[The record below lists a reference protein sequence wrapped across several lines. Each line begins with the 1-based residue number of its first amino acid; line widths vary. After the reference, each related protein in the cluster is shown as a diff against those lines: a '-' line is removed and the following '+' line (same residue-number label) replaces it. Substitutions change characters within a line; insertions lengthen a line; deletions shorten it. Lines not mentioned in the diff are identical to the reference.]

1 MSELQ
6 ISLESQEGLERR
18 LRVQV
23 PAARIDAEVSTRL
36 QKVGRTARI
45 KGFRPG
51 KVPAKIVRQH
61 YGDQVR
67 QEVLQEVLQSSFSE
81 AVNKEQLR
89 PVGGPQIEPEAL
101 EEGKDLAYTAV
112 FEVYPEVQLSE
123 LDKLRVAK
131 PEISIADSDID
142 GMLENLRKQRA
153 DWQPVETKA
162 KDGLQVRVDFNG
174 TINDEPLEGGQGED
188 VPIVLGQGQMLP
200 DFEKNLQGL
209 AAGDEKTFKLKF
221 PKDYHA
227 EHLAGEKA
235 VFTVTVKEVAEQL
248 LPELDEAFVQAF
260 GIESG
265 SLDELRGDIRRNMER
280 ESSER
285 VRAEVK
291 RQVMEGLLDANEI
304 LVPAALVDDE
314 SRRLQSEATQ
324 QMGEAAGEPAPL
336 EGFRDAAERRVRLGL
351 LVGAVINEHKI
362 EVDRERV
369 KAKVD
374 EICTPYDQ
382 PEEIAKMYF
391 QNPRLLSQV
400 ENVVLEE
407 QVVDLLLD
415 KAKVSSKATTFDEL
429 MQG

>member
-89 PVGGPQIEPEAL
+89 PVGGPQIEPEVL

-112 FEVYPEVQLSE
+112 FEVYPEVQLSN
-123 LDKLRVAK
+123 LDKLHVAK

-174 TINDEPLEGGQGED
+174 MLNDEPLEGGQGED
-188 VPIVLGQGQMLP
+188 VPIVLGEGQMLP

-248 LPELDEAFVQAF
+248 LPEIDEAFVQAF

-324 QMGEAAGEPAPL
+324 QMGEAAGEPPPL
-336 EGFRDAAERRVRLGL
+336 EGFRDAAERRVGVRSRRRIRRRANLRIRPG
-351 LVGAVINEHKI
+351 
-362 EVDRERV
+362 
-369 KAKVD
+369 
-374 EICTPYDQ
+374 
-382 PEEIAKMYF
+382 
-391 QNPRLLSQV
+391 PR
-400 ENVVLEE
+400 
-407 QVVDLLLD
+407 
-415 KAKVSSKATTFDEL
+415 F
-429 MQG
+429 